1 MLHVTEAEAKVPT
14 GCDRSGVMATHTCME
29 KGVCYRLTGSD
40 SWVVPLELWGVVGED
55 SLGTQSNQN

>member
-14 GCDRSGVMATHTCME
+14 GCDGSGAMATHTCME

-40 SWVVPLELWGVVGED
+40 SWVVPLELWGW
-55 SLGTQSNQN
+55 